1 MTDGKTDYTVG
12 LIIPFFIFYTVR
24 IYFLGTVRT
33 ASEVLGHMVEFP
45 RLKKNDMIEE
55 QITSISSSCIV
66 SALPYFSEREGR
78 SKFRRQ

>member
-12 LIIPFFIFYTVR
+12 LIMPFFIFYTVW

-33 ASEVLGHMVEFP
+33 ASE
-45 RLKKNDMIEE
+45 RLKKNEMIEE

-66 SALPYFSEREGR
+66 SALPYFSER
-78 SKFRRQ
+78 